1 MIFSPAIMAL
11 ADMAHEAPGSSRA
24 LLDDTSG
31 RKGDLC
37 LDGMALVADPNDTLY
52 LRFGTANPGSIAIDL
67 PAGTMLSNLRV
78 AMWFYPLPALILYIL
93 RQSQVSGKALSAHED
108 AMIASYRNAFLD
120 CLVRGDWVA
129 RRAAYMR
136 TQEHWQHRCVT
147 EAAPS

>member
-11 ADMAHEAPGSSRA
+11 ADKAHGAPGSSRN
-24 LLDDTSG
+24 LLDDTCG

-37 LDGMALVADPNDTLY
+37 LDGMTLVADPNDTLH
-52 LRFGTANPGSIAIDL
+52 LRIGAANPGSIAIGL
-67 PAGTMLSNLRV
+67 PAGTMMSNLRV
-78 AMWFYPLPALILYIL
+78 AMWLYPLPALILYIL

-108 AMIASYRNAFLD
+108 AMIASYQTAFLD

-136 TQEHWQHRCVT
+136 TQEHWQRRCMT
-147 EAAPS
+147 EAGPS